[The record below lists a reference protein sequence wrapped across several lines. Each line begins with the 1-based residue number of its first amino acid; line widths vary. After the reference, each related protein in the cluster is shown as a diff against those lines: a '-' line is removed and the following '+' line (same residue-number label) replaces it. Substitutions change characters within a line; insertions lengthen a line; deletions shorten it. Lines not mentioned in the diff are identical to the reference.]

1 MEALRSSDLLVT
13 VDAAALVAPLARRG
27 LVLVTGGGHEYNS
40 HLAAGAGHARVLLF
54 DRREAGL
61 LPRRRFFH
69 RTCACPRVRVS
80 ACPRVGGVLR
90 VSSAVG

>member
-27 LVLVTGGGHEYNS
+27 LAVPGRGHEYNS
-40 HLAAGAGHARVLLF
+40 HLAAGAGDARVLLF

-69 RTCACPRVRVS
+69 RTCALFARRRRAACRVRW
-80 ACPRVGGVLR
+80 ANPAQG
-90 VSSAVG
+90 